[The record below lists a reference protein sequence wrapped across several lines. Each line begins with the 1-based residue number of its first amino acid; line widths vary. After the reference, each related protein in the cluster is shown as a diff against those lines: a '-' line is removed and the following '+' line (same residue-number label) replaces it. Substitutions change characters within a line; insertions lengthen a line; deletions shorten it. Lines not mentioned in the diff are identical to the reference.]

1 MIRKPVVA
9 GRFYPGTKAALA
21 AAVEKLLPQGVREEA
36 IAVLSPHA
44 GYMFSGGVAG
54 SVYSSVKVPDRV
66 ILMGPNHTGLGAP
79 VAVAASGQW
88 EIPLGK
94 VTVDEETA
102 RELIAASHLF
112 SRDMEAHLMEHS
124 LEVQLPFIYAV
135 NPRASIVP
143 ITVMRATA
151 NECEEMGRAIA
162 GVLFEK
168 KGATLIV
175 ASTDM
180 NHYEPDSVTRKKD
193 SLALEKV
200 LALDARGLLDVAA
213 KEDITMC
220 GVVPSAI
227 AIFAARALGA
237 RHSTVVKYATS
248 GDVNGETKQVVGY
261 AGVVIR

>member
-151 NECEEMGRAIA
+151 NEC
-162 GVLFEK
+162 
-168 KGATLIV
+168 
-175 ASTDM
+175 
-180 NHYEPDSVTRKKD
+180 
-193 SLALEKV
+193 
-200 LALDARGLLDVAA
+200 
-213 KEDITMC
+213 
-220 GVVPSAI
+220 
-227 AIFAARALGA
+227 
-237 RHSTVVKYATS
+237 
-248 GDVNGETKQVVGY
+248 
-261 AGVVIR
+261 

>member
-21 AAVEKLLPQGVREEA
+21 AAVEKLLSHSPKEEA

-44 GYMFSGGVAG
+44 GYMFSGDVAG
-54 SVYSSVKVPDRV
+54 HLYSSISIPERV
-66 ILMGPNHTGLGAP
+66 VLIGPNHTGLGAR

-88 EIPLGK
+88 EIPTGRVK
-94 VTVDEETA
+94 VDEETA
-102 RELIAASHLF
+102 TEILASSHLF

-124 LEVQLPFIYAV
+124 LEVQLPFITAV
-135 NPRASIVP
+135 NPLAGIVP
-143 ITVMRATA
+143 ITVMRASA
-151 NECEEMGRAIA
+151 AECEEMGRAIA

-168 KGATLIV
+168 KGESLIV

-180 NHYEPDSVTRKKD
+180 NHYEPDLVTRKKD
-193 SLALEKV
+193 KLALEKV
-200 LALDARGLLDVAA
+200 LALDAKGLLDVTS

-227 AIFAARALGA
+227 AIFAAKALGA
-237 RHSTVVKYATS
+237 RRARLVKYATS
-248 GDVNGETKQVVGY
+248 GDANGEKSQVVGY
-261 AGVVIR
+261 AGVIIG

>member
-9 GRFYPGTKAALA
+9 GRFYPGTKAALS
-21 AAVEKLLPQGVREEA
+21 AAVEKLLSHSPKEEA
-36 IAVLSPHA
+36 IAILSPHA
-44 GYMFSGGVAG
+44 GYMFSGDVAG
-54 SVYSSVKVPDRV
+54 HVYSSISIPDRV
-66 ILMGPNHTGLGAP
+66 ILIGPNHTGLGAP

-102 RELIAASHLF
+102 AELIASSHLF

-135 NPRASIVP
+135 NPKASIVP

-151 NECEEMGRAIA
+151 AECEEMGRVIA

-200 LALDARGLLDVAA
+200 LALDAKGLLAVTA

-220 GVVPSAI
+220 GVIPSAI
-227 AIFAARALGA
+227 AIFASKALGA
-237 RHSTVVKYATS
+237 RHSRLVKYATS
-248 GDVNGETKQVVGY
+248 GEVNGETRQVVGY
-261 AGVVIR
+261 AGVIIR

>member
-1 MIRKPVVA
+1 
-9 GRFYPGTKAALA
+9 
-21 AAVEKLLPQGVREEA
+21 
-36 IAVLSPHA
+36 
-44 GYMFSGGVAG
+44 
-54 SVYSSVKVPDRV
+54 
-66 ILMGPNHTGLGAP
+66 
-79 VAVAASGQW
+79 
-88 EIPLGK
+88 
-94 VTVDEETA
+94 
-102 RELIAASHLF
+102 
-112 SRDMEAHLMEHS
+112 
-124 LEVQLPFIYAV
+124 
-135 NPRASIVP
+135 
-143 ITVMRATA
+143 
-151 NECEEMGRAIA
+151 MGRAIA

-180 NHYEPDSVTRKKD
+180 NHYEADSITRKKD
-193 SLALEKV
+193 SRALERV